1 MANPLLQSLREND
14 KEGLFDA
21 SPAMVC
27 YSTGIPTLDYQLG
40 YTLVSRDCNG
50 AITDTHDCLGLVG
63 GSFITIIGKSG
74 TAKTAVACKMGAEIV
89 KNFNSSFVL
98 HYDLEQALNPTRIMN
113 VTGLS
118 TQEYMDHYVLK
129 SSRSYIEDIFDT
141 IMDIANEKQKNKK
154 MYQYTTD
161 FKDEFG
167 QPITLYEPTVFIID
181 SIPVL
186 ATRPDQKKV
195 KAKKGSGQEDYYVE
209 DQEIEGQT
217 YAMRVARAL
226 KQFFSRLIPIIKEF
240 NITIISINHINQKI
254 EINPFAKTQAQV
266 LYLKA
271 DESLPGGNAPIYF
284 ANTLI
289 KHVAVGSS
297 KCTVEEDG
305 YTGFRIN
312 AEIIKSRTNISGAKV
327 PMVYDQ
333 DHGFSK
339 ERTLLEYA
347 RDLGLVNGARI
358 SARYLGDDD
367 SVKFNEKDIV
377 NEYQNREEV
386 RDMFDKW
393 VYPHLEKLLSRVN
406 KDEEKKME
414 ENNTGLSD
422 DMLRRIMEE

>member
-1 MANPLLQSLREND
+1 MANPLLEALREND

-27 YSTGIPTLDYQLG
+27 YPTGIPTLDYQLG
-40 YTLVSRDCNG
+40 YTLVSKDNYG
-50 AITDTHDCLGLVG
+50 AVTGTHDCLGLVG

-74 TAKTAVACKMGAEIV
+74 TAKTAMACKMAAEIV
-89 KNFNSSFVL
+89 KPYKSSFAL

-113 VTGLS
+113 ITGM
-118 TQEYMDHYVLK
+118 TNEEYLNHYVLK

-141 IMDIANEKQKNKK
+141 VMDIANEKQKNKK
-154 MYQYTTD
+154 LYQYTTD

-271 DESLPGGNAPIYF
+271 DESLPGGNAPIN
-284 ANTLI
+284 AN
-289 KHVAVGSS
+289 
-297 KCTVEEDG
+297 
-305 YTGFRIN
+305 
-312 AEIIKSRTNISGAKV
+312 SG
-327 PMVYDQ
+327 
-333 DHGFSK
+333 
-339 ERTLLEYA
+339 
-347 RDLGLVNGARI
+347 I
-358 SARYLGDDD
+358 
-367 SVKFNEKDIV
+367 
-377 NEYQNREEV
+377 
-386 RDMFDKW
+386 
-393 VYPHLEKLLSRVN
+393 
-406 KDEEKKME
+406 
-414 ENNTGLSD
+414 
-422 DMLRRIMEE
+422 

>member
-27 YSTGIPTLDYQLG
+27 YPTGVPTLDYQLG
-40 YTLVSRDCNG
+40 YTLVSRDENG
-50 AITDTHDCLGLVG
+50 CVVDTHDCLGLVG

-74 TAKTAVACKMGAEIV
+74 TAKTAIACKMGAEIV
-89 KNFNSSFVL
+89 RNYNSSFVL

-118 TQEYMDHYVLK
+118 NKEYMDHYVLK

-167 QPITLYEPTVFIID
+167 QPITIYEPTVFIID

-271 DESLPGGNAPIYF
+271 DESLPGGNAPIN
-284 ANTLI
+284 AN
-289 KHVAVGSS
+289 
-297 KCTVEEDG
+297 
-305 YTGFRIN
+305 
-312 AEIIKSRTNISGAKV
+312 SGIC
-327 PMVYDQ
+327 Q
-333 DHGFSK
+333 
-339 ERTLLEYA
+339 
-347 RDLGLVNGARI
+347 
-358 SARYLGDDD
+358 
-367 SVKFNEKDIV
+367 
-377 NEYQNREEV
+377 
-386 RDMFDKW
+386 
-393 VYPHLEKLLSRVN
+393 
-406 KDEEKKME
+406 
-414 ENNTGLSD
+414 
-422 DMLRRIMEE
+422 